1 MTVKILLVIN
11 NVNVKWLIKFPFFFP
26 SKILR
31 AKFILLSLMCS
42 QNTLLT
48 PALICKFTEGT
59 EKNLTHVKDN

>member
-11 NVNVKWLIKFPFFFP
+11 NVNVKWLIKFPFFP
-26 SKILR
+26 SEILR
-31 AKFILLSLMCS
+31 AKFILLSLMWS

-48 PALICKFTEGT
+48 LALICKFAEGT